1 MEKKYEQTT
10 TKKQLE
16 EALEVMNLDNYLAFA
31 SIFAQDIH
39 YPDLK
44 KLIMDYFESLKNYKE
59 YATFVWDMVELSNQ
73 IKENIKN
80 KEQ

>member
-44 KLIMDYFESLKNYKE
+44 KLIMDYFESLQNYKA

-73 IKENIKN
+73 LKN
-80 KEQ
+80 EIH

>member
-1 MEKKYEQTT
+1 MNRQQQR
-10 TKKQLE
+10 KQLE

-44 KLIMDYFESLKNYKE
+44 KLIMDYFESL
-59 YATFVWDMVELSNQ
+59 
-73 IKENIKN
+73 
-80 KEQ
+80 

>member
-1 MEKKYEQTT
+1 MNRQQQR
-10 TKKQLE
+10 KQLE
-16 EALEVMNLDNYLAFA
+16 EALEVMNLDNYLDFD

-73 IKENIKN
+73 LKN
-80 KEQ
+80 EIH

>member
-59 YATFVWDMVELSNQ
+59 YVTFVWDMVELSNQ
-73 IKENIKN
+73 LKN
-80 KEQ
+80 EIH

>member
-1 MEKKYEQTT
+1 MNRQQQR
-10 TKKQLE
+10 KQLE

-44 KLIMDYFESLKNYKE
+44 KLIMDYFESLKNYKDVNTKQFLIKFNNN
-59 YATFVWDMVELSNQ
+59 YPLVEL
-73 IKENIKN
+73 K
-80 KEQ
+80 

>member
-1 MEKKYEQTT
+1 MY
-10 TKKQLE
+10 KQQQR
-16 EALEVMNLDNYLAFA
+16 EALEKALESMNSENYEAFA

-44 KLIMDYFESLKNYKE
+44 KLIMYYFESLKNYKE

>member
-1 MEKKYEQTT
+1 MAKKYEQTT

-73 IKENIKN
+73 LKN
-80 KEQ
+80 EIH

>member
-73 IKENIKN
+73 LKN
-80 KEQ
+80 EIH

>member
-1 MEKKYEQTT
+1 MY
-10 TKKQLE
+10 KQQQR
-16 EALEVMNLDNYLAFA
+16 EALEKALESMNSENYKAFA